1 MSGSPT
7 IHGATGSIL
16 GNFTKPSAWHAKGRL
31 QYGRLIKPLARSL
44 TRELPNSSR
53 RRTLHLHIEIIS
65 FYTLYICIWGF
76 TGWSLPQNPLK
87 NCIFKIV
94 PHLVTNLFNCIFI
107 HLYGYLHRCM
117 IDFFSHACTCW
128 YTTLPSGNLVGM
140 TRIDHAVMMIRFL
153 IPIFHHDEP
162 NIHWSKLEILWI
174 PQQWTTKKLLVF
186 AGEIDKTSLGACVF
200 SMSIT
205 HMN

>member
-1 MSGSPT
+1 
-7 IHGATGSIL
+7 
-16 GNFTKPSAWHAKGRL
+16 
-31 QYGRLIKPLARSL
+31 LIKPLARSL

-53 RRTLHLHIEIIS
+53 RRTLHLHRDYILLYFVYMYMGFHWVIIA
-65 FYTLYICIWGF
+65 TKPTQKLYIQDSAPFGHQFVQLYIY
-76 TGWSLPQNPLK
+76 
-87 NCIFKIV
+87 
-94 PHLVTNLFNCIFI
+94 I